1 MQLRK
6 FIIPGLIVT
15 CLSAPV
21 MAQNMSETERTGATL
36 MHVSMVDS
44 DHNSVIDRVKQQ
56 QQQQQQQQQKRAM
69 TLAKS
74 TMPYPAD
81 DQGFLV

>member
-1 MQLRK
+1 
-6 FIIPGLIVT
+6 
-15 CLSAPV
+15 
-21 MAQNMSETERTGATL
+21 
-36 MHVSMVDS
+36 MVDS

-74 TMPYPAD
+74 TLPYPAD